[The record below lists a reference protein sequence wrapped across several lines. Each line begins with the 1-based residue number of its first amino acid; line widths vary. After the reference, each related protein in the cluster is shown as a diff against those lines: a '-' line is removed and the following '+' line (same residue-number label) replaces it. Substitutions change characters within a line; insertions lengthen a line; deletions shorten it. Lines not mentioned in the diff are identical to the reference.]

1 MVFHPS
7 LKRRGDLSCLISGI
21 IMIVAA
27 SFSIKKISEGSKNVF
42 AYVLMCFT
50 VLLGLA
56 YIAEVVNDAFTREVA
71 NLNLPNFYTNF
82 TFLYL

>member
-1 MVFHPS
+1 MYYPFLP
-7 LKRRGDLSCLISGI
+7 LKDLCQLICGTL
-21 IMIVAA
+21 MILSAT
-27 SFSIKKISEGSKNVF
+27 FSIKKVSEGSKNVF